1 MTLFWVRSFW
11 RDLHSVFPLQIWDID
26 VSTGFNG
33 MNRKFYREGDGFLL
47 VYDVNQAETLDYLV
61 QMIEQVA
68 EILSIDRHAIPLVL
82 VGNKCDMENRQVTY

>member
-1 MTLFWVRSFW
+1 
-11 RDLHSVFPLQIWDID
+11 
-26 VSTGFNG
+26 

-68 EILSIDRHAIPLVL
+68 EILSIDRHALPLVL